1 MLFLFVR
8 FSNKIFTL
16 KDHLPQ
22 KQVFSEGLTEDLSRL
37 SPPKISNRHIHFH
50 DNWNSCNVELRRSF
64 SYFGFCRI
72 YQSVYIIPGIIPFY
86 CTATGKKYFNILN

>member
-50 DNWNSCNVELRRSF
+50 DN
-64 SYFGFCRI
+64 
-72 YQSVYIIPGIIPFY
+72 
-86 CTATGKKYFNILN
+86 